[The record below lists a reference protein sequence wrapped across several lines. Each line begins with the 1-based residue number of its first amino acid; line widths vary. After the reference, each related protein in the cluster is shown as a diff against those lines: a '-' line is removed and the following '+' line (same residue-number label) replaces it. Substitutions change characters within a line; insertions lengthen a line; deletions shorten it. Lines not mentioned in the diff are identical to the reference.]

1 MGRYTPGLCRSWGET
16 FELTLTKGYL
26 TEIKDE
32 AKAVGRGALFPK
44 ELECFEQARKV
55 MRLIRSGKV
64 VPPTMELPRGGYS
77 RVAVDAVQL
86 ERQWDAWAAAMLADV
101 MLSIYPSIV
110 LHEMNR
116 YQDKMV
122 ILLRCLAASGTGAA
136 SAAVRIAAALAAG
149 YGPPVFKEESAAPD
163 ATVFYLLDQTFNTAS
178 TKNKKGMDPATLAED
193 ILKCRTKND
202 RLRGS
207 PDHRPFKN
215 YEVHYVTSTR
225 DNEETSLRMMVD
237 KAYELMDK
245 RTDDC
250 VQKYGNADAAKHD
263 LYVFGLLGT
272 YLYRWE
278 RNAWRARSDAATVW
292 SKDVESLV
300 ALNNKVKVM
309 VCGPGRSL
317 DREGDQGVH
326 MTKGIQYR
334 MGDLR
339 TNLIPVVS
347 ADAVSWGSEVDSYG
361 RNRPVP
367 RAWAVV
373 PPYLA
378 AVPDFSLTRTTW
390 PGAVTLHIREN
401 ILKLLK
407 EGDGGSM
414 SESEDVDMTGAALGG
429 PPVGVT
435 PGGQSSDAG
444 QHAEGQTAAPKA
456 PPKALV
462 TKEMLASVR
471 PKSPPNPPRSLRVSS
486 PQITATEV
494 GNRWSSNLRTPRATI
509 EEENTGGSTE
519 VDDLLPDR
527 EEVDL
532 PTDTFNDGGDPTE
545 AEVLEFTGDVEM
557 EPEKEAEAPAVGEE
571 ETPGR
576 EAEVPQATT
585 TTTGP
590 SVESPAAKR
599 AASPVREERRAREPV
614 GAQKKEEASGACGP
628 GVPISYAPKYTDDD
642 GDLRDTAATPKAAST
657 QESRGGMHNYVNT
670 PYPEHRE
677 RDPS

>member
-1 MGRYTPGLCRSWGET
+1 MFEAIRGET

-64 VPPTMELPRGGYS
+64 IPPSMELPRGGYS
-77 RVAVDAVQL
+77 RVAVDSVQM
-86 ERQWDAWAAAMLADV
+86 ERQWDAWAVAVLADV
-101 MLSIYPSIV
+101 MLSIYPSII
-110 LHEMNR
+110 LHEMSR

-122 ILLRCLAASGTGAA
+122 ILLRCLAASGTG
-136 SAAVRIAAALAAG
+136 AAVRIAAALAAG

-193 ILKCRTKND
+193 ILKCRAKND

-215 YEVHYVTSTR
+215 YEVHYVTSAR

-250 VQKYGNADAAKHD
+250 IQKYGNADAAKHD
-263 LYVFGLLGT
+263 LYVFGFRGS
-272 YLYRWE
+272 YLYGWE

-292 SKDVESLV
+292 SKDVESLI

-326 MTKGIQYR
+326 MTKEIQYR

-339 TNLIPVVS
+339 ANLIPVVS

-361 RNRPVP
+361 RNRPVQ

-378 AVPDFSLTRTTW
+378 AVPDFFSLTRTTW
-390 PGAVTLHIREN
+390 PGSVTLHIKNN

-407 EGDGGSM
+407 EGTSSKMGDGGSM

-435 PGGQSSDAG
+435 PAKQSSDAG

-471 PKSPPNPPRSLRVSS
+471 PKSPPNPPRSPRVSS
-486 PQITATEV
+486 PQVTATEV

-509 EEENTGGSTE
+509 EEENTGGSAE

-527 EEVDL
+527 EGVDL

-545 AEVLEFTGDVEM
+545 AEVLESTGDVEM
-557 EPEKEAEAPAVGEE
+557 EPEKEAEVPAVGEE
-571 ETPGR
+571 ETR

-585 TTTGP
+585 TMTEP

-642 GDLRDTAATPKAAST
+642 GDLRDTAATPRLQPRSLEGAYTIMRTRRTRSI
-657 QESRGGMHNYVNT
+657 
-670 PYPEHRE
+670 RE
-677 RDPS
+677 RHPS

>member
-1 MGRYTPGLCRSWGET
+1 M
-16 FELTLTKGYL
+16 
-26 TEIKDE
+26 
-32 AKAVGRGALFPK
+32 
-44 ELECFEQARKV
+44 
-55 MRLIRSGKV
+55 
-64 VPPTMELPRGGYS
+64 
-77 RVAVDAVQL
+77 AVDAVQL

-110 LHEMNR
+110 LHEMSR

-136 SAAVRIAAALAAG
+136 LRIAAALAAG
-149 YGPPVFKEESAAPD
+149 YGPLVFKEESAAPD

-207 PDHRPFKN
+207 PDNRPFKN
-215 YEVHYVTSTR
+215 CEVHYVTSTR
-225 DNEETSLRMMVD
+225 DNEETSLRMMID

-263 LYVFGLLGT
+263 LYVFGLRGS

-278 RNAWRARSDAATVW
+278 RNAWKARSDAATVW
-292 SKDVESLV
+292 SKDVTSLV

-326 MTKGIQYR
+326 MTKEIQHK

-339 TNLIPVVS
+339 ANLIPVVS

-361 RNRPVP
+361 RSRPVQ

-378 AVPDFSLTRTTW
+378 AVPDFFSLTRTTW
-390 PGAVTLHIREN
+390 PGSVTLHIRDN

-407 EGDGGSM
+407 EGTSSKMGDGGSM

-429 PPVGVT
+429 HPWW
-435 PGGQSSDAG
+435 A
-444 QHAEGQTAAPKA
+444 
-456 PPKALV
+456 
-462 TKEMLASVR
+462 
-471 PKSPPNPPRSLRVSS
+471 
-486 PQITATEV
+486 I
-494 GNRWSSNLRTPRATI
+494 I
-509 EEENTGGSTE
+509 
-519 VDDLLPDR
+519 
-527 EEVDL
+527 
-532 PTDTFNDGGDPTE
+532 
-545 AEVLEFTGDVEM
+545 
-557 EPEKEAEAPAVGEE
+557 
-571 ETPGR
+571 
-576 EAEVPQATT
+576 
-585 TTTGP
+585 
-590 SVESPAAKR
+590 
-599 AASPVREERRAREPV
+599 
-614 GAQKKEEASGACGP
+614 
-628 GVPISYAPKYTDDD
+628 
-642 GDLRDTAATPKAAST
+642 
-657 QESRGGMHNYVNT
+657 
-670 PYPEHRE
+670 
-677 RDPS
+677 